1 MCSIPLQKKNNIFYQ
16 CSKQVLA
23 VGGGGGAAAGRWCGV
38 VSSGSSCITA
48 PEYKARG
55 QGWDAAGTGLCSSVE
70 GICNGT

>member
-1 MCSIPLQKKNNIFYQ
+1 MCSIPLQKKKTFFYQ
-16 CSKQVLA
+16 SSKQVLA
-23 VGGGGGAAAGRWCGV
+23 VGGGGRQCGV
-38 VSSGSSCITA
+38 VSSGGSCITA